1 MPTDDYQ
8 NLIRESILGDETFV
22 SATFSGHQR
31 GHTSPWKKVL
41 IRPVLIK
48 QARHLQFSYFDDRKD
63 ISKNY
68 SGDDIRHQL
77 DELLAEP
84 FKNFAIVTSRES
96 IQINLTKKGKPII
109 SRIANDASVETRL
122 THNRQ
127 KKKILTEG
135 EAIPYLQAVG
145 IMTADGRVKTHMQN
159 KFKQINE
166 FLRLL
171 AETEKLDTFDHQLI
185 EVIDF
190 GCGNAYLTFA
200 TYHYLTELLGL
211 QTHMVG
217 IDTKADLL
225 EKHAWNAREL
235 GWRGLTFEES
245 LIGDY
250 RPATPPDIVIALHAC
265 DTATDDAIAQGI
277 RANSKIIVCA
287 PCCQHDLQVQ
297 LEKTA
302 TPAPF
307 VPIMS
312 CGLFH
317 ERIGDILTD
326 SFRALILKMMGYHVD
341 VVQFVPAEHTPKNLM
356 IRAVKAAKIGN
367 AKHIREY
374 LELKDYWKVHPYL
387 HRLLEAEID
396 QVIAQRSTA

>member
-8 NLIRESILGDETFV
+8 KLISESILDNETFV

-31 GHTSPWKKVL
+31 GHIPRWKKVV

-48 QARHLQFSYFDDRKD
+48 QARHLQFSYFDDQKD

-68 SGDDIRHQL
+68 LGDDRDHHL

-84 FKNFAIVTSRES
+84 FRNFTILTSHER
-96 IQINLTKKGKPII
+96 IQINLTKKGKPIV
-109 SRIANDASVETRL
+109 SRTANDVSVETAL

-127 KKKILTEG
+127 KKKILIEG
-135 EAIPYLQAVG
+135 KAIPYLQVVG
-145 IMTADGRVKTHMQN
+145 IMTEDGRVKAHMQH

-171 AETEKLDTFDHQLI
+171 AETEKLDTFDHLPIQ
-185 EVIDF
+185 VVDF
-190 GCGNAYLTFA
+190 GCGNAYLTCA

-211 QTHMVG
+211 QTQMIGV
-217 IDTKADLL
+217 DTKADLL
-225 EKHAWNAREL
+225 EKHAQNVQEL
-235 GWRGLTFEES
+235 GWTGLTFEES
-245 LIGDY
+245 LIRDY
-250 RPATPPDIVIALHAC
+250 QPATPPDIVIALHAC
-265 DTATDDAIAQGI
+265 DTATDDAIAHGI

-297 LEKTA
+297 LEKTT

-307 VPIMS
+307 APIMS

-317 ERIGDILTD
+317 ERIGDVLTD
-326 SFRALILKMMGYHVD
+326 SFRTLILKIMGYHVD
-341 VVQFVPAEHTPKNLM
+341 IIQFVPAEHTPKNLM
-356 IRAVKAAKIGN
+356 IRAVKVAKIGSS
-367 AKHIREY
+367 KHIREY
-374 LELKDYWKVHPYL
+374 LEVKNYWKVHPYL
-387 HRLLEAEID
+387 HRILEAEID
-396 QVIAQRSTA
+396 AVIAQYAC

>member
-8 NLIRESILGDETFV
+8 KLIRDSILGDETFV

-31 GHTSPWKKVL
+31 GHRSPWKKVL

-48 QARHLQFSYFDDRKD
+48 QARHLQFSYFDDQKD

-68 SGDDIRHQL
+68 IGDDIRHHL

-84 FKNFAIVTSRES
+84 FRNFAIVTNQER

-109 SRIANDASVETRL
+109 SRKANDVSVETAL

-135 EAIPYLQAVG
+135 KAIPYLQTVG
-145 IMTADGRVKTHMQN
+145 IMTEDGRVKAHMQN

-171 AETEKLDTFDHQLI
+171 AETEKLDKFDHLPI
-185 EVIDF
+185 EVVDF

-200 TYHYLTELLGL
+200 TYHYLTEILGL

-217 IDTKADLL
+217 IDTKVDLL
-225 EKHAWNAREL
+225 EKHAQNVREL
-235 GWRGLTFEES
+235 GWAGLTFEES
-245 LIGDY
+245 LIHDY
-250 RPATPPDIVIALHAC
+250 QPATPPDIVIALHAC

-277 RANSKIIVCA
+277 RAGSKIIVCA

-297 LEKTA
+297 LEKT
-302 TPAPF
+302 TSPAPF
-307 VPIMS
+307 APIMS

-317 ERIGDILTD
+317 ERVGDILTD
-326 SFRALILKMMGYHVD
+326 SFRALILKMIGYHVD
-341 VVQFVPAEHTPKNLM
+341 VMQFVPAEHTPKNLM
-356 IRAVKAAKIGN
+356 IRAVKVAKIGSS
-367 AKHIREY
+367 KHIHDY
-374 LELKDYWKVHPYL
+374 LELKNYWKVHPYL
-387 HRLLEAEID
+387 HRILEAEID
-396 QVIAQRSTA
+396 KMTR